1 MEEIIL
7 TPVSIEEIAHLV
19 AEKATDIT
27 YEVHFPEDDRK
38 FAAKGASL
46 YWAKV
51 VENEDQYIDETRDSD
66 AMEDLIEEA
75 GLNLEDLA
83 DNNSSLRID
92 LSNLP
97 NGDLGTASMDDFKIA
112 LQRAIISD
120 LGSAWSDAVREAI
133 VTVCGIDPQGGGDG
147 LTFPGQN

>member
-1 MEEIIL
+1 MEEITL
-7 TPVSIEEIAHLV
+7 TPASIEEIARLV

-27 YEVHFPEDDRK
+27 YEVHFPQDDRE

-46 YWAKV
+46 YWDKV
-51 VENEDQYIDETRDSD
+51 VANEDQYIDDALDSD

-83 DNNSSLRID
+83 DNNGSLRID
-92 LSNLP
+92 LTNLP
-97 NGDLGTASMDDFKIA
+97 NGDLGTASLDDFKNA

-120 LGSAWSDAVREAI
+120 LGSAWSNAVREAI
-133 VTVCGIDPQGGGDG
+133 TTVSGIDPQGGGDG
-147 LTFPGQN
+147 LTFPDQN

>member
-1 MEEIIL
+1 MDEITL
-7 TPVSIEEIAHLV
+7 TPASIEEIARLV
-19 AEKATDIT
+19 TEKAPDIT
-27 YEVHFPEDDRK
+27 YEVHFPQDDRE

-51 VENEDQYIDETRDSD
+51 VENQDQYIDDTLDSD

-83 DNNSSLRID
+83 DNNGSLRID
-92 LSNLP
+92 LTNLP
-97 NGDLGTASMDDFKIA
+97 NGDLGTASLDDFKIA

-120 LGSAWSDAVREAI
+120 LGSAWSNAVREAI
-133 VTVCGIDPQGGGDG
+133 ITVCGTDPQGGGDG